1 MTDTDPYII
10 SFQSIAKHFGS
21 VTAVDNVSLDIQRG
35 EFFSLLGPSGCG
47 KTTLLRLLAG
57 LEAPSK
63 GEVFIDGLP
72 MSGIPAH
79 LRPVNMVFQNYAIFP
94 HLDVGGNIA
103 FGLRKSGLSKEEV
116 RSKVNEMLELIKLP
130 GYAGRSATQL
140 SGGERQRVALA
151 RALVKRPKVL
161 LLDEPLGALDKQL
174 REQMQLELRA
184 LQKTVGITFVFVTHD
199 QEEAL
204 TMSDRIAVMSNGKVL
219 QVSSPTTLYER
230 PESRFVANFI
240 GSMNLFNGRISQTDN
255 NCTLVDAGPLGDI
268 SAGAQGSSFDA
279 GDEILVAIR
288 PERLRLHFSEPV
300 GNENIVPGIMGSAAY
315 LGDRSNS
322 QIFVEGLEQPLAVA
336 TQTVDGAEQS
346 EASADQRVWLSFSR
360 NAVVLLAANRGQ

>member
-57 LEAPSK
+57 LEAPSG

-130 GYAGRSATQL
+130 GYAGRSATPVSYTHL
-140 SGGERQRVALA
+140 
-151 RALVKRPKVL
+151 
-161 LLDEPLGALDKQL
+161 PLPTN
-174 REQMQLELRA
+174 RE
-184 LQKTVGITFVFVTHD
+184 V
-199 QEEAL
+199 
-204 TMSDRIAVMSNGKVL
+204 
-219 QVSSPTTLYER
+219 
-230 PESRFVANFI
+230 
-240 GSMNLFNGRISQTDN
+240 
-255 NCTLVDAGPLGDI
+255 
-268 SAGAQGSSFDA
+268 
-279 GDEILVAIR
+279 
-288 PERLRLHFSEPV
+288 
-300 GNENIVPGIMGSAAY
+300 
-315 LGDRSNS
+315 
-322 QIFVEGLEQPLAVA
+322 
-336 TQTVDGAEQS
+336 
-346 EASADQRVWLSFSR
+346 
-360 NAVVLLAANRGQ
+360 